1 MSIPVSVTAS
11 QTVNSGQL
19 PPRRGWKRAR
29 SLWPRGGL
37 GGTALAIRP
46 IVLPILLLLAILAFW
61 DWSIVYFDVSPKI
74 LVGPWTILAL
84 IREHP
89 ELLMPHLQQTA
100 LETGLSCLL
109 AIVVGL
115 VVGVVLGQSS
125 FLRRAFYPHLVTLQ
139 VIPKVALMPLF
150 ITWLGTGAESRIS
163 FAIFMSFFPVALST
177 MVGVIATPPRFI
189 VLARGLRAS
198 EWQILSQIRLPFAL
212 SYIFTGIKVAVTM
225 CVTGIVVG
233 EFVTSKSGLGYLIV
247 FASYLG
253 SAGVAFAS
261 ILLLCGFGS
270 LLFGIVALAE
280 AIFTRWY
287 PTDARRN

>member
-1 MSIPVSVTAS
+1 M
-11 QTVNSGQL
+11 NSEEV
-19 PPRRGWKRAR
+19 PPQRGWKRTR
-29 SLWPRGGL
+29 GLWPNGSL
-37 GGTALAIRP
+37 GRKALAIRP
-46 IVLPILLLLAILAFW
+46 IALPILLLFAILVFW
-61 DWSIVYFDVSPKI
+61 DWSVVHFDVSPKI

-89 ELLMPHLQQTA
+89 ELLLPHLQQTA
-100 LETGLSCLL
+100 WETGLSCVLS
-109 AIVVGL
+109 IIVGL
-115 VVGVVLGQSS
+115 VVGVLLGQSS
-125 FLRRAFYPHLVTLQ
+125 FLRRSFYPHLVTLQ

-189 VLARGLRAS
+189 VLAKGLGAT

-225 CVTGIVVG
+225 CVTGVVVG

-280 AIFTRWY
+280 SIFTRWY
-287 PTDARRN
+287 PTDAKRC